1 MDQEIEQLKHY
12 IVPVN
17 LQKALLICRKLFGRI
32 EWTFIEE
39 LGFLQNI
46 TREQIQIVYSKI
58 NATHNTMSN
67 N

>member
-17 LQKALLICRKLFGRI
+17 LHKALLISRKLFGRI
-32 EWTFIEE
+32 EWKLIEE

-46 TREQIQIVYSKI
+46 TREQIQIVYSKV
-58 NATHNTMSN
+58 NATHNTLSN

>member
-17 LQKALLICRKLFGRI
+17 LQKALTISKKLFGRI
-32 EWTFIEE
+32 EWKLIEE

-46 TREQIQIVYSKI
+46 TREQIQIVYSKV
-58 NATHNTMSN
+58 NATHNTLSN